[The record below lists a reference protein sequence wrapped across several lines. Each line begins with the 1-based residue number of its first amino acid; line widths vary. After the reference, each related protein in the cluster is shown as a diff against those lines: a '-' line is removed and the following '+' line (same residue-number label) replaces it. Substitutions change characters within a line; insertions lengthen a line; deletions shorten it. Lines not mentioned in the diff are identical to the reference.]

1 MCLHCSAA
9 TSDVSCVHAD
19 NFTNGGQDL
28 LSEVNAVNCFTL
40 SGDFQWGDI
49 SGGQFC
55 EFIVSAYK
63 EVVHWRPNVFMI
75 PFGKAGKSFVLELA
89 KLYQAF
95 ADQSALHSIALMACS
110 VMQPLLLQK
119 PYKQSKAK
127 DHSIC
132 LGRRLDLWR
141 KGCFTDLLNE
151 CRIQQHLR
159 NPQSRKSGSHSI
171 SRLFDHLMAEGKV
184 NMALR
189 LLAEDSKG
197 GVLLLD
203 SSIPSGT
210 DSSGNP
216 AFRPVR
222 HFI

>member
-1 MCLHCSAA
+1 M
-9 TSDVSCVHAD
+9 
-19 NFTNGGQDL
+19 
-28 LSEVNAVNCFTL
+28 NCFTP

-49 SGGQFC
+49 SGRQFC
-55 EFIVSAYK
+55 EFIVSTYE

-75 PFGKAGKSFVLELA
+75 PFGKAGKSFLRELA

-95 ADQSALHSIALMACS
+95 TNQSALHSIALIACS

-119 PYKQSKAK
+119 PYKQVKAK
-127 DHSIC
+127 DYSIC
-132 LGRRLDLWR
+132 LSRRLDLWC

-151 CRIQQHLR
+151 CHCIQQHLR

-171 SRLFDHLMAEGKV
+171 SRLFDHLMSEGKV
-184 NMALR
+184 NMALH

-197 GVLLLD
+197 GVLSLD

-210 DSSGNP
+210 DSSGL
-216 AFRPVR
+216 RSVR
-222 HFI
+222 DIETSTW

>member
-1 MCLHCSAA
+1 M
-9 TSDVSCVHAD
+9 
-19 NFTNGGQDL
+19 
-28 LSEVNAVNCFTL
+28 
-40 SGDFQWGDI
+40 
-49 SGGQFC
+49 
-55 EFIVSAYK
+55 SAYE

-75 PFGKAGKSFVLELA
+75 PFGKAFVRELA

-132 LGRRLDLWR
+132 LSRLDLWR

-151 CRIQQHLR
+151 CRCIQQHLR
-159 NPQSRKSGSHSI
+159 NPQSHKSGSHSI
-171 SRLFDHLMAEGKV
+171 SRLFDHLMSEGKI

-197 GVLLLD
+197 GVLSLD
-203 SSIPSGT
+203 SSIPCGT
-210 DSSGNP
+210 DSSGKP

-222 HFI
+222 DILFEKHPCGRDPPHHVLLDCTTEKPCYDPVIFQCLTGNVIRRAAIQTHGAAGSSGVDAYA